1 MLRHIMGVFLT
12 MPAFG
17 SLAPGLSQQREH
29 RAAARLRR
37 LNELAQLSSRS
48 SAQQREHDGLMS
60 RGETYNADNHSATHK
75 RFKADHNHCFVTLAR
90 LANPEAPVFYL
101 DGPDGASTAALR
113 RSGFGTE
120 QLFTASLFE
129 STRDAL
135 AAPPHAL
142 RHATLGRAEEE
153 LARPHLSSTPFA
165 AYYLDLCSGQPAPLV
180 AMVEAIFHPRRRRI
194 GASRVAIGFTLTR
207 AEPSARSLGDRELA
221 VLRAIATGC
230 RALGYAPPV
239 HVADEPALYGL
250 PTSLSKEEGGTL
262 TTWVWCARDVADLD
276 IRCFGRTARVHAP
289 ISIAQ
294 ATRAPMHAGCGT
306 AWTCGGRAQLREVEY
321 DDHM

>member
-1 MLRHIMGVFLT
+1 MMRHIMSVFLT

-17 SLAPGLSQQREH
+17 SITPGFSQQREH

-60 RGETYNADNHSATHK
+60 RGETYNADYHSAVHT
-75 RFKADHNHCFVTLAR
+75 RFKADHNHTLAR

-113 RSGFGTE
+113 HSGFGTE
-120 QLFTASLFE
+120 QLFTSSLFE

-153 LARPHLSSTPFA
+153 LSRPHLSSTPFA

-194 GASRVAIGFTLTR
+194 GASRVAIGFSLTR
-207 AEPSARSLGDRELA
+207 AEPSGRSLGDRELA

-239 HVADEPALYGL
+239 HVADEPARYGL
-250 PTSLSKEEGGTL
+250 PTSLGKEEGGTL
-262 TTWVWCARDVADLD
+262 TTWVWCEHNKETDAE
-276 IRCFGRTARVHAP
+276 
-289 ISIAQ
+289 
-294 ATRAPMHAGCGT
+294 M
-306 AWTCGGRAQLREVEY
+306 
-321 DDHM
+321 